1 MADASATLA
10 AMTMTVVD
18 ATAERQQFLDESLRI
33 AVWELLFGTGTR
45 ARVEELLLAGAR
57 WRSEELNEGSTIAT
71 AR

>member
-1 MADASATLA
+1 VAVAGATLA
-10 AMTMTVVD
+10 PMTIAAVE
-18 ATAERQQFLDESLRI
+18 ALGERQQFLDESLRI

>member
-1 MADASATLA
+1 
-10 AMTMTVVD
+10 MTIAPVE
-18 ATAERQQFLDESLRI
+18 ALGERQQFLDESLRI

>member
-1 MADASATLA
+1 MADAGATLA

-57 WRSEELNEGSTIAT
+57 WRPEELNEGSTIAT